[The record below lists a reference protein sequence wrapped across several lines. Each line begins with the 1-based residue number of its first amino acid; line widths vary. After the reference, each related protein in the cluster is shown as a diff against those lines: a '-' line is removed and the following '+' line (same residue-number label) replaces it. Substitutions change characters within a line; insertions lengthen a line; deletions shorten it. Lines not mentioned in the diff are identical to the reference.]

1 MSRAIDFNRYCL
13 IWSML
18 LMTWED
24 IHVSVTI
31 CRNFRLF
38 YFVFFKCLIYQDE
51 HWYVVLI
58 VYALVYFLQFISLKK
73 HVFYLL
79 HLLRIDGICYTLS
92 YQLTTRTA
100 TQQIAL
106 DYLQP
111 PPFFP
116 LKSSLHWFSKKSVN
130 QKIDTWWKKKKT
142 SLTQKYFE
150 INK

>member
-38 YFVFFKCLIYQDE
+38 YFVFFKFLIYQDE

-73 HVFYLL
+73 TRVLPFTSFENRWHML
-79 HLLRIDGICYTLS
+79 HPFLPTYNQNRH
-92 YQLTTRTA
+92 TA
-100 TQQIAL
+100 NCFRLFTA
-106 DYLQP
+106 P
-111 PPFFP
+111 PPSFP
-116 LKSSLHWFSKKSVN
+116 LNPAYTDSPKSP
-130 QKIDTWWKKKKT
+130 
-142 SLTQKYFE
+142 
-150 INK
+150 